1 MLHHRPRRNRK
12 NSALR
17 TLIQETRLAPSDLI
31 VPHFVLEGAGIEQE
45 IKSMPGIYRH
55 SCDKLLKVIERQAKQ
70 GIRAVALFPVIPS
83 EMKDVSG
90 TQALNPTGIL
100 LQTIRVIKKEF
111 PELCLISDVALDPY
125 TSHGHDGVI
134 NEDGVVKNDESVEL
148 LVKMALLQAEAGVDL
163 VAPSDMMDGRVG
175 AIRQALE
182 EKGLTEVGILAYAAK
197 YASAFYGPFRDALG
211 SHLQFGDK
219 KSYQLNPANRR
230 EALIESALDA
240 AEGADILMVKPALPY
255 LDVLL
260 KLREETSLPLAAY
273 QVSGEYSMIMAADK
287 EGWLDGKKA
296 LYESLLG
303 IKRAGADMILTYA
316 AEQIAME
323 LNSGV
328 HD

>member
-17 TLIQETRLAPSDLI
+17 ALVQETRLAPSDLI
-31 VPHFVLEGAGIEQE
+31 VPHFVLEGTGIEQE

-55 SCDKLLKVIERQAKQ
+55 SVDKLLKVIERQAKQ

-83 EMKDVSG
+83 EMKDMGG
-90 TQALNPTGIL
+90 TQALNPVGIL
-100 LQTIRVIKKEF
+100 LQTIRAIKKEF

-125 TSHGHDGVI
+125 TSHGHDGLI
-134 NEDGVVKNDESVEL
+134 NQDGIVKNDESVEL

-163 VAPSDMMDGRVG
+163 VAPSDMMDGRIG

-316 AEQIAME
+316 AEQIAVE